1 MTTALLF
8 AWGSTSVRHRK
19 LQISTVNN
27 FLSAFGKSGE
37 RATPPPLA
45 PPLKGRR
52 GLSVTEW
59 GESHPTVI
67 CDNTSPQGEAMDD
80 ECSPLRSE
88 RKMDFIITSL
98 KGRMFYENVF
108 NQ

>member
-1 MTTALLF
+1 MPTAPLF
-8 AWGSTSVRHRK
+8 VRSGTLVQHHE
-19 LQISTVNN
+19 LQSSTVNN

-37 RATPPPLA
+37 RATP
-45 PPLKGRR
+45 
-52 GLSVTEW
+52 
-59 GESHPTVI
+59 TVI
-67 CDNTSPQGEAMDD
+67 CDDTSPQGEAMDD

-108 NQ
+108 DQ

>member
-1 MTTALLF
+1 MPTALLF

-19 LQISTVNN
+19 LQSSTVNN

-37 RATPPPLA
+37 QAT
-45 PPLKGRR
+45 
-52 GLSVTEW
+52 
-59 GESHPTVI
+59 PTVI
-67 CDNTSPQGEAMDD
+67 CDDTSPQGEAMDD
-80 ECSPLRSE
+80 ECCPLRSG

>member
-1 MTTALLF
+1 MPTALLF

-19 LQISTVNN
+19 LQSSTVNN

-37 RATPPPLA
+37 RAT
-45 PPLKGRR
+45 
-52 GLSVTEW
+52 
-59 GESHPTVI
+59 HTVI
-67 CDNTSPQGEAMDD
+67 CDDTSPQGEAMDV
-80 ECSPLRSE
+80 ECSPLRNG
-88 RKMDFIITSL
+88 RRMDFIITSL

>member
-19 LQISTVNN
+19 LQSSTVNN

-37 RATPPPLA
+37 RATP
-45 PPLKGRR
+45 
-52 GLSVTEW
+52 
-59 GESHPTVI
+59 
-67 CDNTSPQGEAMDD
+67 QGEAMDD
-80 ECSPLRSE
+80 ECSPLRSG
-88 RKMDFIITSL
+88 RRMDFIITSL

>member
-1 MTTALLF
+1 MPTALLF

-19 LQISTVNN
+19 LQSSTVNN

-37 RATPPPLA
+37 RATP
-45 PPLKGRR
+45 
-52 GLSVTEW
+52 
-59 GESHPTVI
+59 TVI
-67 CDNTSPQGEAMDD
+67 CDDTSPQGEAMDD

-108 NQ
+108 DQ